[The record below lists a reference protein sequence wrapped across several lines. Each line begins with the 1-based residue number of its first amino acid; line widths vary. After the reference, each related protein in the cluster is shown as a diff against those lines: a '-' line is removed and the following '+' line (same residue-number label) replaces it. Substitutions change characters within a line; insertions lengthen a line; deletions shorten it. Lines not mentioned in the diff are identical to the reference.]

1 MKTIPSVDKYMTTK
15 LHTIGSEQPLE
26 KAEKMMA
33 EHRIRHLPVLEG
45 GELVGILS
53 DRDIKL
59 VESFKDVNPREVT
72 VAEAYSQEIYKVA
85 PSALLTEVAKEMA
98 HHKYG
103 SALVL
108 DNQKLVGIFTWVDAL
123 NGLAEVLDSKI
134 KH

>member
-1 MKTIPSVDKYMTTK
+1 
-15 LHTIGSEQPLE
+15 
-26 KAEKMMA
+26 
-33 EHRIRHLPVLEG
+33 
-45 GELVGILS
+45 
-53 DRDIKL
+53 
-59 VESFKDVNPREVT
+59 VNPREVT